1 MESIVLGSGR
11 DCHAGSLGF
20 ERSFEPAFLAY
31 HVTAFPCGLCVQT
44 SCIVHS
50 SSSNF
55 QSSYGVQRPY
65 NTSREYEERVQAAKS
80 AWLQGQFRSVRASAR
95 AHNVSQS
102 PLIFW
107 CP

>member
-11 DCHAGSLGF
+11 GCHAGSLGF
-20 ERSFEPAFLAY
+20 ECSFKPAFLAY

-44 SCIVHS
+44 LCIMHS

-55 QSSYGVQRPY
+55 QSSMVRTNAKQPY

-80 AWLQGQFRSVRASAR
+80 AWLQGQFMSVHASVRT
-95 AHNVSQS
+95 HN
-102 PLIFW
+102 
-107 CP
+107 